1 MALKTGAEYIE
12 DLKKIKPNVYNLG
25 KKVEDVM
32 QDPIIKPSINMLA
45 QTRDLA
51 FDPECSDI
59 WRVISPLVN
68 EEVNRWNYVPRST
81 DDLIKRIEQNK
92 LYQFK
97 VSGCAFRC
105 AGSAAIFGLYN
116 ATYDTDQKLGTEYHK
131 RFLEFLKYI
140 QKEDLICSGC
150 AIDVKGDRSLPPH
163 QQADPDLYLRIVE
176 ERKNG
181 IVVRGAKAHQTG
193 APLCHETV
201 VVPSRRMFEKDRN
214 YTVAF
219 AVPNSEK
226 GITYIYQHSYID
238 SRALVAEDID
248 FGIKNGGNYAGAT
261 CIMIFDDVFIPKER
275 IFMQGEWE
283 FTRSLMRTF
292 AALARMWEGGC
303 RSGGA
308 EVMLGA
314 AQAIAEYNGV
324 ARAANIREEMTE
336 LIYYLNTMKSL
347 ARASCIDCVMHGDMA
362 IPNPV
367 TANVAKYFYANN
379 YHNVVK
385 IVEDLCGGLLTTAPT
400 YQDWQNS
407 ETGKFMDKYLGGR
420 ADASAEARLR
430 ILQTLRH
437 YPCLGTELDV
447 NNIHAEGSLMAER
460 LTIYGEAREDLKL
473 YKNLAE
479 VLSGVTK
486 VTWEEYVKLCQDL
499 GNLGKGAQ

>member
-12 DLKKIKPNVYNLG
+12 DLKKMKPAVYNLG
-25 KKVEDVM
+25 EKVEDIT

-59 WRVISPLVN
+59 WRVTSPLTN

-97 VSGCAFRC
+97 VSGCALRC
-105 AGSAAIFGLYN
+105 AGSAALFGIYN

-131 RFLEFLKYI
+131 RLLEFLKYA
-140 QKEDLICSGC
+140 QKEDLILSGC

-181 IVVRGAKAHQTG
+181 IVVRGAKAHQTA

-214 YTVAF
+214 YAVAF

-261 CIMIFDDVFIPKER
+261 CVMIFDDVFIPKER

-283 FTRSLMRTF
+283 FTRPLMRTF

-314 AQAIAEYNGV
+314 AQAIAEYNGIAKEPHV
-324 ARAANIREEMTE
+324 IEKMRE
-336 LIYYLNTMKSL
+336 IAYLNQVMYATAIAAC
-347 ARASCIDCVMHGDMA
+347 ARGRKMPSGAVMPDEVFASVSKLQTIHGFYEIA
-362 IPNPV
+362 KL
-367 TANVAKYFYANN
+367 VADIA
-379 YHNVVK
+379 
-385 IVEDLCGGLLTTAPT
+385 GGLVVTMP
-400 YQDWQNS
+400 S
-407 ETGKFMDKYLGGR
+407 EKDYKHPATHGYLEKYLKGA
-420 ADASAEARLR
+420 ADVPTEHRIRMFRL
-430 ILQTLRH
+430 IE
-437 YPCLGTELDV
+437 CV
-447 NNIHAEGSLMAER
+447 AACNNICGMHIGAGAIEAQRVTIWQAAKPEEKKRIAER
-460 LTIYGEAREDLKL
+460 LAGIGR
-473 YKNLAE
+473 
-479 VLSGVTK
+479 
-486 VTWEEYVKLCQDL
+486 
-499 GNLGKGAQ
+499 